1 MKIPFLLL
9 ASSVQYGLLSA
20 SPILEKFLSP
30 GVGTKGAVVSE
41 AQECSYIGR
50 DLLARGV
57 SLKRPITHYL
67 IG

>member
-1 MKIPFLLL
+1 MKIPSLLL
-9 ASSVQYGLLSA
+9 ASSVHYGLLSA

-57 SLKRPITHYL
+57 RLKALPFIT
-67 IG
+67 